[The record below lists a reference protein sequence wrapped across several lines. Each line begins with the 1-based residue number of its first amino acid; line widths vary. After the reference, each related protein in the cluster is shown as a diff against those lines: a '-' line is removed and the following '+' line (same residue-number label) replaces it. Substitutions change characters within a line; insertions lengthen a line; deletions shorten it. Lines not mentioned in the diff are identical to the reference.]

1 MTETVLTGTDTDT
14 GSAGRATALDDG
26 RTEQH
31 PRFPLARATGCPF
44 DPPPELAGLREHE
57 PFSRVRIWDGTP
69 AWLITRYQDQRTI
82 LADDRFSANASR
94 PGFPTQ
100 SPGIAARRTS
110 GNPLPFITMDDP
122 DHNRVRRMFTSY
134 FSVKRARA
142 LVPRLTEI
150 IDGLLDDMERTGGPV
165 DLVSAFALPL
175 PSLVIA
181 EILGVPREDQHLF
194 QSRSRV
200 LISMKATAEETMAA
214 MEELGAYLG
223 DLIDA
228 KVADP
233 QEDLLSQVAV
243 DHMLTGGTTRS
254 RLIQDAMLL
263 LIAGH
268 ETTTNMIALGTLA
281 LIRNPEQ
288 LRAVRDAEDPAA
300 VAGAVEEL
308 LRYLTI
314 VHTGRRRIA
323 TENVEI
329 SGQLIRAGEG
339 VILSNDSANRDATV
353 FDDPDQLDITRP
365 NARRHLA
372 FGQGTH
378 QCLGQNLAR
387 QELQL
392 AYPAL
397 LRRFPALRPA
407 IEEQDIRYKDDA
419 VVYGVYELPVAW

>member
-1 MTETVLTGTDTDT
+1 MTETALHASATGTEE
-14 GSAGRATALDDG
+14 A
-26 RTEQH
+26 
-31 PRFPLARATGCPF
+31 PRYPLARATGCPF
-44 DPPPELAGLREHE
+44 DPPPALAELREHE
-57 PFSRVRIWDGTP
+57 PFSRVQVWDGTP

-82 LADDRFSANASR
+82 LADERFSADTTK

-100 SPGIAARRTS
+100 SPGIAARRRS
-110 GNPLPFITMDDP
+110 GNPLPFISTDDP

-142 LVPRLTEI
+142 LVPRLREI
-150 IDGLLDDMERTGGPV
+150 IDGLLDDMERAGGPV
-165 DLVSAFALPL
+165 DLVSSFALPL

-181 EILGVPREDQHLF
+181 EILGVPRADQHLF

-200 LISMKATAEETMAA
+200 LISMTSTVEDTMQA
-214 MEELGAYLG
+214 MNELGDYLG
-223 DLIDA
+223 TLIDA
-228 KVADP
+228 KVKDP
-233 QEDLLSQVAV
+233 QDDLISNVATE
-243 DHMLTGGTTRS
+243 HMLTGATTRS
-254 RLIQDAMLL
+254 RLVQDAMLL

-281 LIRNPEQ
+281 LLRNPEQ
-288 LRAVRDAEDPAA
+288 LKAVRDAEDPAA
-300 VAGAVEEL
+300 LAGAVEEL

-323 TENVEI
+323 TEDVEV

-339 VILSNDSANRDATV
+339 VILANDAANRDATV
-353 FDDPDQLDITRP
+353 FDEPDVLDVTRP

-397 LRRFPALRPA
+397 LRRFPTLRPA
-407 IEEQDIRYKDDA
+407 IEEQDIRYKHDA
-419 VVYGVYELPVAW
+419 VVYGVYELPVTW

>member
-1 MTETVLTGTDTDT
+1 MTETALHDSATG
-14 GSAGRATALDDG
+14 GKEA
-26 RTEQH
+26 
-31 PRFPLARATGCPF
+31 PRYPLARATGCPF
-44 DPPPELAGLREHE
+44 DPPPALAELREHE
-57 PFSRVRIWDGTP
+57 PFTRVQVWDGTP
-69 AWLITRYQDQRTI
+69 AWLITRYQDQRTV
-82 LADDRFSANASR
+82 LADERFSADTTK

-100 SPGIAARRTS
+100 SAGIAARRRS
-110 GNPLPFITMDDP
+110 GNPLPFISMDDP

-165 DLVSAFALPL
+165 DLVSSFALPL

-181 EILGVPREDQHLF
+181 EILGVPRADQHLF

-200 LISMKATAEETMAA
+200 LISMNSTVEDTMQA
-214 MEELGAYLG
+214 MNELGDYLG
-223 DLIDA
+223 TLIDA
-228 KVADP
+228 KVKDP
-233 QEDLLSQVAV
+233 QDDLISNVATE
-243 DHMLTGGTTRS
+243 HMLTGATTRS
-254 RLIQDAMLL
+254 RLVQDAMLL

-281 LIRNPEQ
+281 LLRNPEQ
-288 LRAVRDAEDPAA
+288 LKAVRDAEDPAA
-300 VAGAVEEL
+300 VAGAVEEM

-323 TENVEI
+323 TEDVEI

-339 VILSNDSANRDATV
+339 VILANDAANRDATV
-353 FDDPDQLDITRP
+353 FDEPDVLDVARP

-397 LRRFPALRPA
+397 LRRFPTLRPA
-407 IEEQDIRYKDDA
+407 IEEQDIRYKHDA
-419 VVYGVYELPVAW
+419 VVYGVYELPVTW